1 MKKIYYKIIL
11 IIVGLAPV
19 VSFAQI
25 LQGGGS
31 FRDSVKEI
39 TDVATNSLIPLLF
52 AAALAYFIF
61 GIANFIRTADNP
73 EERKK
78 GKQQII
84 WGIIALTAMVG
95 YFALTSVFTNTFFSK
110 NAALPQLFQ
119 SN

>member
-1 MKKIYYKIIL
+1 MKNIYYTLLLL
-11 IIVGLAPV
+11 ISGVQPL
-19 VSFAQI
+19 VSDAQI
-25 LQGGGS
+25 LQGGSS
-31 FRDSVKEI
+31 FRDAVKEI
-39 TDVATNSLIPLLF
+39 TDIATNSLIPLLF
-52 AAALAYFIF
+52 AAALAYFIW

-95 YFALTSVFTNTFFSK
+95 YFALTSVFTNTFFQR